1 MSKALKEAWD
11 SEAYQEFMKNAC
23 YTDRTGY
30 ATAEE
35 LQALVDEEYVTF
47 EAYLKGAGLIK

>member
-1 MSKALKEAWD
+1 
-11 SEAYQEFMKNAC
+11 MKNAC

-35 LQALVDEEYVTF
+35 LQALVDEEYMTF